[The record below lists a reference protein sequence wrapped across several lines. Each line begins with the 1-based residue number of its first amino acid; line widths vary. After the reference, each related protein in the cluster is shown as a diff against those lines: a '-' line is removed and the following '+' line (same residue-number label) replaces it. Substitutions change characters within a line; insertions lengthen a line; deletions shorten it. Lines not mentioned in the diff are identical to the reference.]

1 MTPKDSW
8 AEVGERRGWSQLK
21 EPAEGLGGLEMQGAA
36 CATVCCPALA
46 GRSTPEQLA
55 L

>member
-8 AEVGERRGWSQLK
+8 AEVGERRSQLK

-36 CATVCCPALA
+36 CATVCCSALA